1 MCIISTTVVGTALS
15 VMGSVISSALT
26 SAVTSAVAS
35 MSVGSTI
42 AAIGTAASL
51 AGGIIGG
58 VSSYQQGNAAQAQY
72 NYQAEVERQNAKIA
86 EQNAAQVRQQGIE
99 ESRLTRMKTAQ
110 KIGLQ
115 STAMAANGVDVTQG
129 TSVDVIEDTAA
140 MGELD
145 ALQTSYNYET
155 KAMQYDQQANNML
168 NQANIDVISGR
179 NAYSAGRMNALASGL
194 NGISKST
201 QLAQKWYGYGGKNNG
216 NL

>member
-1 MCIISTTVVGTALS
+1 MCIFSTSIAL
-15 VMGSVISSALT
+15 GGITISALT
-26 SAVTSAVAS
+26 ANIMA
-35 MSVGSTI
+35 GI
-42 AAIGTAASL
+42 AAVGTVAGIAS
-51 AGGIIGG
+51 GVVGG
-58 VSSYQQGNAAQAQY
+58 VSSYQQGKAAQAQY

-194 NGISKST
+194 NGISKT
-201 QLAQKWYGYGGKNNG
+201 GEVAGKWLGYSSPVGTKYGTRVTGDVNHFV
-216 NL
+216 

>member
-1 MCIISTTVVGTALS
+1 MCIITTTAVSTGIAIATALS
-15 VMGSVISSALT
+15 TALSTTFGVISS
-26 SAVTSAVAS
+26 V
-35 MSVGSTI
+35 
-42 AAIGTAASL
+42 
-51 AGGIIGG
+51 
-58 VSSYQQGNAAQAQY
+58 QQGKAAQAQY

-99 ESRLTRMKTAQ
+99 ESRLQRMKTAQ

-194 NGISKST
+194 NGISKTGEVAGKWLGYST
-201 QLAQKWYGYGGKNNG
+201 PVGTRWGTRVTGDVNHFV
-216 NL
+216 

>member
-1 MCIISTTVVGTALS
+1 
-15 VMGSVISSALT
+15 
-26 SAVTSAVAS
+26 
-35 MSVGSTI
+35 
-42 AAIGTAASL
+42 
-51 AGGIIGG
+51 
-58 VSSYQQGNAAQAQY
+58 
-72 NYQAEVERQNAKIA
+72 
-86 EQNAAQVRQQGIE
+86 
-99 ESRLTRMKTAQ
+99 MKTAQ

-115 STAMAANGVDVTQG
+115 STALAANGVDVTQG

-194 NGISKST
+194 NGISKTGEVADKWLGYST
-201 QLAQKWYGYGGKNNG
+201 PVGTRWGTRVTGDVNNFV
-216 NL
+216 